1 MNSRLRTLVPA
12 TLAAAFTLALLGAPP
27 GRAETTASDPRAVAI
42 ADQVMDALGGSKA
55 WDAVTGLR
63 WTFEVMVNDTTR
75 FARRH
80 AWDKRSGMYRVD
92 GKTKDGTPFVFI
104 RNLNTND
111 GGRAWMAGKPIV
123 GDSLQKLL
131 KRTMSIW
138 INDSYWLLMP
148 YKLRD
153 PGVTLKYAG
162 DTTFAGRTCDR
173 VGLSFA
179 NVGDT
184 PGDRYWIFVNRANHR
199 IEQWNMLLQGD
210 TPPPNPV
217 TLEGWEQHGGLWFAT
232 MHHEPMKKGVAVMTH
247 DLALVA
253 KFDPK
258 EFAGP

>member
-1 MNSRLRTLVPA
+1 MNPRQLVPA
-12 TLAAAFTLALLGAPP
+12 TLAVLALLAAGAIAA
-27 GRAETTASDPRAVAI
+27 RAETAASDPRAVAI
-42 ADQVMDALGGSKA
+42 ADQVMTALGGKKT
-55 WDAVTGLR
+55 WDAVPGLR

-75 FARRH
+75 FTRRH
-80 AWDKRSGMYRVD
+80 AWDKHGGMYRVD
-92 GKTKDGTPFVFI
+92 GKTRDGVPFVFI
-104 RNLNTND
+104 RNLNTNV
-111 GGRAWMAGKPIV
+111 GHAWMGGKPIE

-162 DTTFAGRTCDR
+162 DTTFAGRTYDR
-173 VGLSFA
+173 VALSFE

-184 PGDRYWIFVNRANHR
+184 PGDRYWIFVNRASHR

-232 MHHEPMKKGVAVMTH
+232 MHHEPMKKGVAVMTK
-247 DLALVA
+247 DIAMVTA
-253 KFDPK
+253 FDRK